1 MSKFT
6 RFILFNIF
14 MYVLYIMIDKVF
26 TFLGW
31 FSNPQLGQD
40 IMIMPTS
47 GDIWLIA
54 INTLLSSAGAFY
66 VLHKM
71 REQVS

>member
-14 MYVLYIMIDKVF
+14 MYVFYIMIDTVF
-26 TFLGW
+26 TKLDFY
-31 FSNPQLGQD
+31 SNPQLGQD

-47 GDIWLIA
+47 GDISLIV

-66 VLHKM
+66 ILFRMK
-71 REQVS
+71 EKI